1 MLPKKLRVPVQ
12 SFPRNAKP
20 VFSDGY
26 VAIKSHV
33 NNLTHDR
40 LGVIAGRQVSGSAV
54 QRNKLKRKVFN
65 FLGKQ
70 ISLNH
75 ERSGKDLLIIL
86 KAPIIKLTSEE
97 IKDNFRK
104 YERFI

>member
-20 VFSDGY
+20 VFSDSC
-26 VAIKSHV
+26 VAIKSHT

-40 LGVIAGRQVSGSAV
+40 LGVIISRQVSSSAV
-54 QRNKLKRKVFN
+54 QRNKLRRKVFN

-70 ISLNH
+70 IRLNRAK
-75 ERSGKDLLIIL
+75 EGRDLLIIL
-86 KAPIIKLTSEE
+86 KTPIIKLTSEE
-97 IKDNFRK
+97 MKDSFRK
-104 YERFI
+104 YGRFV